1 MVTIIPLIILF
12 LAALLFVPFAR
23 QLVMDKMELANN
35 PIYQKFEIFFIKK
48 TFWCL
53 PFYNSRY
60 YMMNQIIKFM
70 NKMKRKMQRRG
81 FVVIHSLCKSK
92 KQLRCLASSAGA
104 SKVTGINS
112 KEENYV

>member
-48 TFWCL
+48 TFGVYL
-53 PFYNSRY
+53 FTTRG
-60 YMMNQIIKFM
+60 II
-70 NKMKRKMQRRG
+70 
-81 FVVIHSLCKSK
+81 
-92 KQLRCLASSAGA
+92 
-104 SKVTGINS
+104 
-112 KEENYV
+112 